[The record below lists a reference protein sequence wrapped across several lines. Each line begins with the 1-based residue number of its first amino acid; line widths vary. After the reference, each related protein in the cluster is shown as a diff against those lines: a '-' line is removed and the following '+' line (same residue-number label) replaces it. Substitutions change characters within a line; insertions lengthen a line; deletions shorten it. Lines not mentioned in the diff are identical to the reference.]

1 MITTIV
7 TGTLNIVVVVVTIHI
22 RMVDRMRRIGRWIHV
37 IWACVSQSIEI
48 RSRRL
53 YGNNSKCCIDVYRY
67 IMLFA
72 FMFLVLP
79 YGDQKEEGKQYPTHI
94 NITVVAFPGR
104 LAIHDRES
112 KEHFEIVTIHDT
124 YVIVTL

>member
-48 RSRRL
+48 RS
-53 YGNNSKCCIDVYRY
+53 
-67 IMLFA
+67 
-72 FMFLVLP
+72 
-79 YGDQKEEGKQYPTHI
+79 
-94 NITVVAFPGR
+94 
-104 LAIHDRES
+104 
-112 KEHFEIVTIHDT
+112 
-124 YVIVTL
+124 